1 MNRETK
7 LMYDCFS
14 ECPSLAEIVFP
25 KKEMEIDDICVDLCP
40 LLSEQTKSH
49 IKITEEGKKR
59 AEERTVKSK
68 IKRAGAKA
76 WDYTTTAIVFL
87 IAAPILLIGYLIF
100 GFTAQLLAAIGSIA
114 LACFVVGL
122 IIMLLIGLLVEI
134 EHKFDW
140 KYNCACIIVGA
151 IILGLI
157 YLLGK

>member
-1 MNRETK
+1 
-7 LMYDCFS
+7 
-14 ECPSLAEIVFP
+14 
-25 KKEMEIDDICVDLCP
+25 MEIDDICVDLCP

>member
-1 MNRETK
+1 M
-7 LMYDCFS
+7 
-14 ECPSLAEIVFP
+14 
-25 KKEMEIDDICVDLCP
+25 
-40 LLSEQTKSH
+40 
-49 IKITEEGKKR
+49 
-59 AEERTVKSK
+59 
-68 IKRAGAKA
+68 
-76 WDYTTTAIVFL
+76 
-87 IAAPILLIGYLIF
+87 IGYLIF